1 MNRKIAITF
10 LAAGVVSLLVLGTSG
25 TAEADQRGR
34 HGRFEH
40 SRRPAARQELH
51 RNRREIQRDRADL
64 RRDTREYR
72 QDRSALQ
79 RAYRRGASP
88 AEIGR
93 LRGEV
98 RESGREVAESR
109 RELRG
114 DFAEHRRDLDRFGYG
129 NGGWQANRGRWDRND
144 HGWWNRG
151 NGRWGNNRW
160 DNNRG
165 WGFDY
170 GRD

>member
-1 MNRKIAITF
+1 MNRKIAKTF
-10 LAAGVVSLLVLGTSG
+10 LTAGAVSLLALGALA

-34 HGRFEH
+34 HDRFEH

-51 RNRREIQRDRADL
+51 HNRREIQRDRAEL
-64 RRDTREYR
+64 RRDMREYH
-72 QDRSALQ
+72 QDRTALQ
-79 RAYRRGASP
+79 RAHRRGASP

-109 RELRG
+109 RELRE

-129 NGGWQANRGRWDRND
+129 NSGWQGNRGRWDRNER
-144 HGWWNRG
+144 GWWNWG
-151 NGRWGNNRW
+151 NGRRDNSRW
-160 DNNRG
+160 DDHRG
-165 WGFDY
+165 RGFDY

>member
-1 MNRKIAITF
+1 MNRKTAITF
-10 LAAGVVSLLVLGTSG
+10 LAAGVVSLLTLGASG
-25 TAEADQRGR
+25 TAAADQRGR

-51 RNRREIQRDRADL
+51 RNRREIHRDRAEL
-64 RRDTREYR
+64 RRDVREYR
-72 QDRSALQ
+72 QDRTALQ

-98 RESGREVAESR
+98 RESGREIRESR

-114 DFAEHRRDLDRFGYG
+114 DFAEHRRDLNRFGYG
-129 NGGWQANRGRWDRND
+129 DRGRWDRND
-144 HGWWNRG
+144 RSSWNHG
-151 NGRWGNNRW
+151 RW
-160 DNNRG
+160 DNRRWHNHRDRR
-165 WGFDY
+165 FAY
-170 GRD
+170 GRN